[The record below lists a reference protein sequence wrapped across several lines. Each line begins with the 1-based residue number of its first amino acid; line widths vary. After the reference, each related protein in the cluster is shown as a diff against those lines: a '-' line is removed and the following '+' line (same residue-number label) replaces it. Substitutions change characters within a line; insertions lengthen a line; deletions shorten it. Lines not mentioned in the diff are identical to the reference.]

1 MIASGLC
8 NESAM
13 KLTDIQKDS
22 VRRLL
27 ARTGVRIQK
36 AKYLPY
42 SYNRNNYP
50 QIPRDRTPVIYDV
63 GANIGQSS
71 LWFALEFPGA
81 VIHAF
86 EPFEAIFAELGRRV
100 GSRGNIHRHCLALGA
115 SAGKIEVTAITDPF
129 CQTGNLSQGTGAS
142 KTEWIEVDTLDAVSA
157 RLGVDRIDILKT
169 DTEGHDV
176 GVLQGASRMLSEGR
190 IGSVLSEA
198 TIQPEDSEHTQLKA
212 LDELLSGYGF
222 VMRSLFDL
230 HHLPDSGRLSYF
242 NALFVRGDTGRQ
254 DKLAQGA

>member
-1 MIASGLC
+1 MESETC

-50 QIPRDRTPVIYDV
+50 QIPVGRTPVIFDV

-81 VIHAF
+81 DIHAF
-86 EPFEAIFAELGRRV
+86 EPFETIFAELGRRV
-100 GSRGNIHRHCLALGA
+100 ASRRNVHCHRLALGP
-115 SAGKIEVTAITDPF
+115 SLGKVEVAAITDAF
-129 CQTGNLSQGTGAS
+129 CQTGNLSQGAAGS
-142 KTEWIEVDTLDAVSA
+142 KTEWIDIDTLDAVSA
-157 RLGVDRIDILKT
+157 RLGVERIDILKT
-169 DTEGHDV
+169 DTEGHDL
-176 GVLQGASRMLSEGR
+176 GVLQGAGRMLSEGR

-198 TIQPEDSEHTQLKA
+198 TIQPEDTEHTQLKA

-230 HHLPDSGRLSYF
+230 HHLPETGRLSYF
-242 NALFVRGDTGRQ
+242 NALFLPGDTGKQ
-254 DKLAQGA
+254 NSVAHED